1 MMGAFPKGHAVVIG
15 IANYGNISVLPD
27 AVLSDARDVA
37 GVLKSGAYC
46 GYDPRNVHLLLDGD
60 ATLEKI
66 RNALASVAEIG
77 GEDDTVV
84 IFFSGHGARLG
95 GSGGGESALLPVECD
110 VRTLATTSLSE
121 TEFSLALTRFRA
133 RRLLV
138 LLDACHSG
146 GAGSLKGHWEGETP
160 AFGYSEKSLAR
171 LAQGKGRVLIAS
183 CRTNEES
190 IVFPD
195 WRNSVFT
202 FHLLGALRGQA
213 CTGGDGVVRVFDV
226 FNHVA
231 EMVKRVVPGRQ
242 HPILKATEVEDNFPV
257 ALNRGGQKAEAP
269 PLVSGAGHQVWQ
281 RLGEVMPNLYPAGP
295 MDQEVWARAGGDPS
309 RLHWNATGRVA
320 WLKALG
326 MLRQGGGGVEIDRE
340 RLIGVALE
348 DYPYHA
354 VLTAL
359 L

>member
-1 MMGAFPKGHAVVIG
+1 MG
-15 IANYGNISVLPD
+15 
-27 AVLSDARDVA
+27 R
-37 GVLKSGAYC
+37 
-46 GYDPRNVHLLLDGD
+46 
-60 ATLEKI
+60 
-66 RNALASVAEIG
+66 
-77 GEDDTVV
+77 
-84 IFFSGHGARLG
+84 
-95 GSGGGESALLPVECD
+95 SGGGAVAAQPSRPSCPPRSAAQTQAPLAGSD
-110 VRTLATTSLSE
+110 VRDPFLRRSRPFGGRIWTS
-121 TEFSLALTRFRA
+121 RIMQ
-133 RRLLV
+133 V
-138 LLDACHSG
+138 
-146 GAGSLKGHWEGETP
+146 KGHWEGETP

-183 CRTNEES
+183 CRANEES

-202 FHLLGALRGQA
+202 SHLLGALRGQA

-231 EMVKRVVPGRQ
+231 EMVKRAVPGRQ

-269 PLVSGAGHQVWQ
+269 PLVSGAGHQVWE

-326 MLRQGGGGVEIDRE
+326 MLRQGGGGVEIDRD
-340 RLIGVALE
+340 RLIRVALE